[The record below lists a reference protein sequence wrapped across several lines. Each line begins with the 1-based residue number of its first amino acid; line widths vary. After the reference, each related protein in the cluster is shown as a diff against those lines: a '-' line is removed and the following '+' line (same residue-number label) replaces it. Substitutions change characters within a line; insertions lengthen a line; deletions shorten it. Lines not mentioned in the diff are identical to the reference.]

1 MAAGSTRPVSAFTT
15 RSKHRLRHNE
25 AVFSSVGRGESR
37 RMADWAEQQL
47 DRREA
52 EMFAAAEAGRESRR
66 PWVNSNNGEEMA
78 NAF

>member
-1 MAAGSTRPVSAFTT
+1 
-15 RSKHRLRHNE
+15 
-25 AVFSSVGRGESR
+25 
-37 RMADWAEQQL
+37 MADWAEQQL
-47 DRREA
+47 ERREA